1 MFHLYLGI
9 FSLTENVEKHFQFKK
24 SGSLRVQKQRITD
37 ARFLILDIFFI
48 L

>member
-24 SGSLRVQKQRITD
+24 SGSLIEKTASKETQMRKK
-37 ARFLILDIFFI
+37 FGF
-48 L
+48 